1 MLKLVFV
8 LVNFYDKLFI
18 TDRIIHI
25 NEPSLTK
32 WTNERDNFRHD
43 KHQNLHNQTFF
54 YQLRKRKKNFTSTI
68 FFLNYI
74 LNYNFFFFFFLF
86 IFFDKYSNLQI
97 DSQIII
103 FPVHFHFSLPPL
115 IVLAKDLANPNID
128 ITIL

>member
-18 TDRIIHI
+18 TDRTIHI

-74 LNYNFFFFFFLF
+74 LNYNFFFFFFF
-86 IFFDKYSNLQI
+86 NFFLQVLQFA
-97 DSQIII
+97 DRFSDYYFSSSFSF
-103 FPVHFHFSLPPL
+103 FPSPINCPC
-115 IVLAKDLANPNID
+115 
-128 ITIL
+128 

>member
-18 TDRIIHI
+18 TDRTIHI

-74 LNYNFFFFFFLF
+74 LNYNFFFFLNYIINFNFFFFFFCPFFLTSTPICRSILRLLFFQF
-86 IFFDKYSNLQI
+86 IF
-97 DSQIII
+97 I
-103 FPVHFHFSLPPL
+103 FPFPH
-115 IVLAKDLANPNID
+115 
-128 ITIL
+128 